1 MLMFHMLNKL
11 YNDVN
16 DKKLFMQNN
25 EINVED
31 KLALEIITDLFG
43 DNNLSDDYINILNEY
58 NLTKEDGNWIK
69 ERTISIASHVPKNY
83 EDYKILLW
91 VINDFRYF
99 FKERYEEKHSEEIN
113 LEKLNQYKP
122 NKLYWSIKNDQEKSE
137 EILMPYTGDDYLNE
151 TFLKDLV
158 EFNLLGYYEKIRN
171 MLINTPSNE
180 LINKNI
186 RKYCLKEFDRL
197 NLLDEIKKEHPQ
209 SMNAAI
215 NCLIHNLNEDE
226 INKIYEL
233 GVENYPSSVHFSL
246 GIWIRNEF
254 GLNLKINSKLVYD
267 CYHSKYNEKEWK
279 IFALSIPDTQSSIIL
294 EELCEYVCENYDE
307 VKNINFTHKIDKRK
321 YRLDD
326 YDIL

>member
-43 DNNLSDDYINILNEY
+43 DNNLSDDYINLLNEY

-69 ERTISIASHVPKNY
+69 ERTLGIASHVPKNY

-99 FKERYEEKHSEEIN
+99 FKERYEEKYSEEIN

-180 LINKNI
+180 LINKDI

-226 INKIYEL
+226 I
-233 GVENYPSSVHFSL
+233 
-246 GIWIRNEF
+246 
-254 GLNLKINSKLVYD
+254 
-267 CYHSKYNEKEWK
+267 
-279 IFALSIPDTQSSIIL
+279 
-294 EELCEYVCENYDE
+294 
-307 VKNINFTHKIDKRK
+307 
-321 YRLDD
+321 
-326 YDIL
+326 